1 MKKKFAFLSLS
12 ALIAAPAFAATE
24 NYTIDPRHTFP
35 IYEVNHLGFST
46 QRGRFNTTSG
56 KVSLDRAAKSGTIQV
71 TVDTSSIS
79 SGVQKLDE
87 HLRGED
93 FFDVAQHPT
102 MTFKSSN
109 LKFNGD
115 VPVAAEGEITIR
127 GITKP
132 LTLTITSFKCG
143 PNPVAKKDACG
154 ADANATV
161 KRSDFGMKYALP
173 ALGDDVKLLI
183 NVEALKD

>member
-1 MKKKFAFLSLS
+1 MKQKLALLSLS
-12 ALIAAPAFAATE
+12 ALFAAPVFAAPE
-24 NYTIDPRHTFP
+24 NYTIDPRHTLP
-35 IYEVNHLGFST
+35 AYEVNHLGFST

-56 KVSLDRAAKSGTIQV
+56 KITLDRAAKSGTVQV
-71 TVDTSSIS
+71 SIDTSSVS
-79 SGVQKLDE
+79 SGVPKLDE

-115 VPVAAEGEITIR
+115 VPVAAEGELTIR
-127 GITKP
+127 GVTKP
-132 LTLTITSFKCG
+132 VTLTITSFKCG
-143 PNPVAKKDACG
+143 PNPIAKKDACG
-154 ADANATV
+154 ADANTNV
-161 KRSDFGMKYALP
+161 KRSDFGMKFALP

-183 NVEALKD
+183 NVEAFKD

>member
-1 MKKKFAFLSLS
+1 MKQKLALLSLS
-12 ALIAAPAFAATE
+12 AFLAAPAFAAPE
-24 NYTIDPRHTFP
+24 SYTIDPRHTFP
-35 IYEVNHLGFST
+35 MYEVNHLGFST

-56 KVSLDRAAKSGTIQV
+56 KITIDREAKRGTVQV
-71 TVDTSSIS
+71 TIDTSSVS
-79 SGVQKLDE
+79 SGVPKLDE

-93 FFDVAQHPT
+93 FFDVAQHPS

-115 VPVAAEGEITIR
+115 VPVAAEGELTIR

-132 LTLTITSFKCG
+132 VTLAITSFKCG

-154 ADANATV
+154 ADANVTI

-183 NVEALKD
+183 NVEAFKD

>member
-1 MKKKFAFLSLS
+1 MKQKLALLSLS
-12 ALIAAPAFAATE
+12 AFLAAPAFAAPE
-24 NYTIDPRHTFP
+24 SYTIDPRHTFP
-35 IYEVNHLGFST
+35 MYEVNHLGFST

-56 KVSLDRAAKSGTIQV
+56 KITIDREAKRGTVQV
-71 TVDTSSIS
+71 TIDTSSVS
-79 SGVQKLDE
+79 SGVPKLDE

-93 FFDVAQHPT
+93 FFDVAQHPS

-109 LKFNGD
+109 LKFDGD

-127 GITKP
+127 GVTKP

-143 PNPVAKKDACG
+143 VHPVAKKEVCG

-173 ALGDDVKLLI
+173 ALGDDVKLVI

>member
-1 MKKKFAFLSLS
+1 MKQKLALLSLS
-12 ALIAAPAFAATE
+12 ALFAAPVFAASE
-24 NYTIDPRHTFP
+24 NYTVDPRHTFP
-35 IYEVNHLGFST
+35 SYEVNHLGFST

-56 KVSLDRAAKSGTIQV
+56 KITLDRDAKRGTVQV
-71 TVDTSSIS
+71 VIDTSSIS
-79 SGVQKLDE
+79 NGVPKLEE

-127 GITKP
+127 GVTKP
-132 LTLTITSFKCG
+132 VTLTITSFKCG
-143 PNPVAKKDACG
+143 VHPVAKKEICG
-154 ADANATV
+154 ADANTTI

>member
-1 MKKKFAFLSLS
+1 MNHKLALLSLI
-12 ALIAAPAFAATE
+12 AMFAAPALAAPE

-35 IYEVNHLGFST
+35 SFEVNHLGFST
-46 QRGRFNTTSG
+46 QRGRFNATSG
-56 KVSLDRAAKSGTIQV
+56 KITLDRQAKSGTVQV
-71 TVDTSSIS
+71 TIDTSSIS
-79 SGVQKLDE
+79 TGVPKLEE

-93 FFDVAQHPT
+93 FFDVAQHPA

-132 LTLTITSFKCG
+132 VTLTITSFKCG

-154 ADANATV
+154 ADATATI

-173 ALGDDVKLLI
+173 ALGDDVKLVI

>member
-1 MKKKFAFLSLS
+1 MNRKLALLSLI
-12 ALIAAPAFAATE
+12 AMFAAPVLAAPE

-35 IYEVNHLGFST
+35 SFEVNHLGFST
-46 QRGRFNTTSG
+46 QRGRFNSTSG
-56 KVSLDRAAKSGTIQV
+56 KITLDREAKRGTVQV
-71 TVDTSSIS
+71 TIDTSSVS
-79 SGVQKLDE
+79 TGVPKLEE

-93 FFDVAQHPT
+93 FFDVAQHPA
-102 MTFKSSN
+102 MTFKSNN

-132 LTLTITSFKCG
+132 VTFAITSFKCG

-154 ADANATV
+154 ADANATI

-173 ALGDDVKLLI
+173 ALGDDVKLII
-183 NVEALKD
+183 NVEALKE

>member
-1 MKKKFAFLSLS
+1 V
-12 ALIAAPAFAATE
+12 
-24 NYTIDPRHTFP
+24 TI
-35 IYEVNHLGFST
+35 Y
-46 QRGRFNTTSG
+46 
-56 KVSLDRAAKSGTIQV
+56 
-71 TVDTSSIS
+71 TSSVS
-79 SGVQKLDE
+79 SGVPKLDE

-93 FFDVAQHPT
+93 FFDVVQHPS

-127 GITKP
+127 GVTQP

-143 PNPVAKKDACG
+143 VHPVAKKEVCG

-173 ALGDDVKLLI
+173 ALGDDVKLVI